1 MHYWGQSESVGFCV
15 RYLCVCVCV
24 YQMMQNSLDRCS
36 LRSIRGSRSSASCAP
51 RRKIHWPVHYRSS
64 EIWSVNFTFHRL
76 QRQSRSMTTE
86 RLLQVNTHLRSC
98 AFPLGALVRF
108 FPFFP
113 PTRSAALEVD
123 FFNYSQRCRGPT
135 ATFFFPPSG
144 REIYNLLI
152 KKRGASSQRAG
163 GTPTPLTSPLVT
175 RHLNTHVGSQS
186 RTSLCRN
193 RQNR

>member
-1 MHYWGQSESVGFCV
+1 MKNKQTKELVCNYSEWHRTLFSPSPEGLMPSRSVFVRNGWDWSKMHYWGQSESVGFCV

-24 YQMMQNSLDRCS
+24 DQMMKNSLDRCS
-36 LRSIRGSRSSASCAP
+36 LRSIRGSRSSASSAP

-98 AFPLGALVRF
+98 AFPLGALVHF

-123 FFNYSQRCRGPT
+123 FF
-135 ATFFFPPSG
+135 
-144 REIYNLLI
+144 
-152 KKRGASSQRAG
+152 
-163 GTPTPLTSPLVT
+163 
-175 RHLNTHVGSQS
+175 
-186 RTSLCRN
+186 
-193 RQNR
+193 